1 MGLAVVVVLARD
13 GRVYVAS
20 RVASPDHD
28 RFWSARR
35 RGAPPRLGADDGTR
49 PSERAHGRTQPKY
62 LDLHL
67 KKKTQL
73 TFSSLPHPSPP
84 SVMSANCATDV
95 VLRGIIHGAVDYLL
109 KPVRI
114 EELRNIWQHVVR
126 RKRESSQGNL
136 RSGEGGSNGRTVSG
150 GSSGEGGGKDSKGSS
165 EQIGDAK
172 DKTGSAGGSGGSSKR
187 KKGKKG
193 DEGTDEVKDGS
204 GGDENED
211 SSALKKPRVVWSAEL
226 HQQFVTAVNQL
237 GIDKAVPKRILDLMG
252 VQGLTRENVAS
263 HLQKYRLYLKRLQG
277 VNSGGAPGGGPGFM
291 SPIAVDG
298 TMVQG
303 GPGGRV
309 GSPAIGGPNGPI
321 MVGHGHI
328 DPAMLA
334 GGAPQ
339 TIQMGMVYGGPGMG
353 PPQMMAPNGKGGG
366 GMPGG
371 YVMQPGQM
379 MAPNGQMMPV
389 GQMGPGGMMVQG
401 PGGGMMQMHPDGGMM
416 NGNGSYGS
424 LQNMKQGNGVV
435 MMPNNG
441 IGGVDGAIPNM
452 TTGLGNGQ
460 GLPDDDVL
468 DMFLKDG
475 LPEGEGF

>member
-1 MGLAVVVVLARD
+1 
-13 GRVYVAS
+13 
-20 RVASPDHD
+20 
-28 RFWSARR
+28 
-35 RGAPPRLGADDGTR
+35 
-49 PSERAHGRTQPKY
+49 
-62 LDLHL
+62 
-67 KKKTQL
+67 
-73 TFSSLPHPSPP
+73 
-84 SVMSANCATDV
+84 MSANCATDV

-187 KKGKKG
+187 KKGSGKKG

>member
-1 MGLAVVVVLARD
+1 
-13 GRVYVAS
+13 
-20 RVASPDHD
+20 
-28 RFWSARR
+28 
-35 RGAPPRLGADDGTR
+35 
-49 PSERAHGRTQPKY
+49 
-62 LDLHL
+62 
-67 KKKTQL
+67 
-73 TFSSLPHPSPP
+73 
-84 SVMSANCATDV
+84 MSANCATDV

-136 RSGEGGSNGRTVSG
+136 RDGAAANGRTVSG
-150 GSSGEGGGKDSKGSS
+150 GSTGEGGGKDSKGSS
-165 EQIGDAK
+165 ELQGGSTK
-172 DKTGSAGGSGGSSKR
+172 DNTGSAGGSGGSSKR
-187 KKGKKG
+187 KKGSSKNKDVSG
-193 DEGTDEVKDGS
+193 EDENKDGS
-204 GGDENED
+204 GGDENEDD

-277 VNSGGAPGGGPGFM
+277 VNSGGGAPAGGPGVM
-291 SPIAVDG
+291 SPIALDG
-298 TMVQG
+298 SMNLQN

-309 GSPAIGGPNGPI
+309 GSPAMAQGPNGPI
-321 MVGHGHI
+321 MVGPGPM
-328 DPAMLA
+328 DPSMLN

-353 PPQMMAPNGKGGG
+353 PPQMMAPNGKGNGQ
-366 GMPGG
+366 MPQG

-401 PGGGMMQMHPDGGMM
+401 PGGGMMQMHDGGMM
-416 NGNGSYGS
+416 NGNGGYGN
-424 LQNMKQGNGVV
+424 LQNNKQGGNGMV
-435 MMPNNG
+435 MMPNG
-441 IGGVDGAIPNM
+441 EQMGAIPNM
-452 TTGLGNGQ
+452 TTGFVNGQ

>member
-1 MGLAVVVVLARD
+1 
-13 GRVYVAS
+13 
-20 RVASPDHD
+20 
-28 RFWSARR
+28 
-35 RGAPPRLGADDGTR
+35 
-49 PSERAHGRTQPKY
+49 
-62 LDLHL
+62 
-67 KKKTQL
+67 
-73 TFSSLPHPSPP
+73 
-84 SVMSANCATDV
+84 MSANCATDV

-150 GSSGEGGGKDSKGSS
+150 GSTGEGGGKDSKGSS
-165 EQIGDAK
+165 EQQGDTN
-172 DKTGSAGGSGGSSKR
+172 DKTGSGGSSKR
-187 KKGKKG
+187 KKGSGKKG
-193 DEGTDEVKDGS
+193 DEGTDELKDGS
-204 GGDENED
+204 GGDEDED
-211 SSALKKPRVVWSAEL
+211 SGTLKKPRVVWSAEL

-277 VNSGGAPGGGPGFM
+277 INSGGVPGGGPGFM
-291 SPIAVDG
+291 SPIALDG

-366 GMPGG
+366 GMPPGG

-379 MAPNGQMMPV
+379 MAPNGQMLPV

-401 PGGGMMQMHPDGGMM
+401 PRGGMMQMHDGGMM

-424 LQNMKQGNGVV
+424 LQNMKQGNGMF
-435 MMPNNG
+435 MMPNG
-441 IGGVDGAIPNM
+441 GLGGVDGAIPNM
-452 TTGLGNGQ
+452 TTGLINGH

>member
-1 MGLAVVVVLARD
+1 
-13 GRVYVAS
+13 
-20 RVASPDHD
+20 
-28 RFWSARR
+28 
-35 RGAPPRLGADDGTR
+35 
-49 PSERAHGRTQPKY
+49 
-62 LDLHL
+62 
-67 KKKTQL
+67 
-73 TFSSLPHPSPP
+73 
-84 SVMSANCATDV
+84 MSANCATDV

-277 VNSGGAPGGGPGFM
+277 VNSGGAPG
-291 SPIAVDG
+291 V
-298 TMVQG
+298 
-303 GPGGRV
+303 
-309 GSPAIGGPNGPI
+309 
-321 MVGHGHI
+321 
-328 DPAMLA
+328 
-334 GGAPQ
+334 
-339 TIQMGMVYGGPGMG
+339 
-353 PPQMMAPNGKGGG
+353 
-366 GMPGG
+366 
-371 YVMQPGQM
+371 
-379 MAPNGQMMPV
+379 
-389 GQMGPGGMMVQG
+389 
-401 PGGGMMQMHPDGGMM
+401 
-416 NGNGSYGS
+416 
-424 LQNMKQGNGVV
+424 
-435 MMPNNG
+435 
-441 IGGVDGAIPNM
+441 
-452 TTGLGNGQ
+452 GLGSCLRSLSTVPWCRAGPAA
-460 GLPDDDVL
+460 GSVPPRSADPTDPSWSATATSTPPCWPAARRRRSRW
-468 DMFLKDG
+468 G
-475 LPEGEGF
+475 WSTAAPGWARHR